1 MPCEETREKRLLT
14 KDKVRYAVRR
24 AELKGAIKWLLKRG
38 GVRVKKPLSAEGRR
52 KLSSLEAPELQYRLR
67 ELEIVESIIG
77 DLDRRISRVAPR
89 DRGARLLDTIPGVGA
104 CTALLLS
111 SAIDDASRFPDS
123 KHACAYVGL
132 VPSLHQSGDSS
143 SSRHITRQGSRWLR
157 RNLVECARW
166 AARKDPHMRAF
177 FLRVSHRKGKKKA
190 LVAVARKMIVAYA
203 YWMLKRDLTYEELD
217 PWKSDWGK
225 SPNFE

>member
-1 MPCEETREKRLLT
+1 MPPSLPGEKHVGIESVGFIYPIYDALVERGCDVAVTNPNNVQLIATSRIKHDKVDARVLGELLRTNFFPKSHMPCEETREKRLLT
-14 KDKVRYAVRR
+14 KDKVRYAVKR
-24 AELKGAIKWLLKRG
+24 AELKTAIKWLLKRG
-38 GVRVKKPLSAEGRR
+38 GVRVKKPLSIEGRA

-123 KHACAYVGL
+123 
-132 VPSLHQSGDSS
+132 
-143 SSRHITRQGSRWLR
+143 
-157 RNLVECARW
+157 
-166 AARKDPHMRAF
+166 
-177 FLRVSHRKGKKKA
+177 
-190 LVAVARKMIVAYA
+190 
-203 YWMLKRDLTYEELD
+203 
-217 PWKSDWGK
+217 
-225 SPNFE
+225 